1 MHKAV
6 LTVDKDQ
13 TLTKV
18 DTAEQALNKALAE
31 PRLYMALLAAFAALA
46 LLLAAAGVY
55 GVMSYSVA
63 ERTHEIGVRMAL
75 GAQVGDVMRMVI
87 NEGLRLASAGVAV
100 GLVGAFLLTRIIS
113 SLLYRVSATDPVT
126 FVAISVLLVGVALGA
141 SFVPAWRAAKVD
153 PVTAL
158 KHE

>member
-1 MHKAV
+1 
-6 LTVDKDQ
+6 
-13 TLTKV
+13 
-18 DTAEQALNKALAE
+18 
-31 PRLYMALLAAFAALA
+31 LAAFAALA
-46 LLLAAAGVY
+46 LLLAAVGVY
-55 GVMSYSVA
+55 GVMSYTVA

-75 GAQVGDVMRMVI
+75 GAQVGDVMKMVI
-87 NEGLRLASAGVAV
+87 NEGLRLATAGVAV
-100 GLVGAFLLTRIIS
+100 GLIGAFLLTRIIS

-141 SFVPAWRAAKVD
+141 SFVPAWRATKVD